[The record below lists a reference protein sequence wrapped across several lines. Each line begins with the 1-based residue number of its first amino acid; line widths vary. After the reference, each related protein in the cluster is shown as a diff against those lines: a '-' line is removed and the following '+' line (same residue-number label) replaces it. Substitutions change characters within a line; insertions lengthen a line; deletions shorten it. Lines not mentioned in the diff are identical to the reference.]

1 MLIQDIEQ
9 LYGRQLP
16 EPDLHPKM
24 CTLPQLERRPAVI
37 NVGKQ
42 FKCQRCGQL
51 IERRE
56 TLLPDGS
63 CYCAACIQL
72 GRMRSTEQLCTLPE
86 PNLFPQNGAPLT
98 WKGQLTA
105 SQAKCSRQIVAQ
117 FKAQKDHLMWA
128 VTGAGKTEMLFEGI
142 AWAIAN
148 GLRVAIASP
157 RVDVCLELAPRL
169 KQAFLETDQI
179 VLYGDMPDEYRY
191 CQLTICTTHQL
202 LRFYHAFD
210 VLVIDEVDAFPFA
223 ADPGL
228 HFAVEQ
234 AKKLTG
240 AALYLTATPSRQLLR
255 QVKRHELAVSYLPMR
270 YHGHLLPTIRV
281 TSVGQWRQK
290 LAKHHLPNAVMRQL
304 KQEFVRHRRFL
315 IFVPHISDL
324 DPIAKAIEAQFE
336 GQRATT
342 VYSADPD
349 RHEKVQRMRD
359 GQINFLLTTTI
370 LERGVTFPDIDVL
383 VIGADNRVFS
393 TAALVQIAGRVG
405 RSAEAPKGLVQFYVS
420 AKTATIRHAQQQI
433 DFVNRKARKL
443 LTEVGQI

>member
-9 LYGRQLP
+9 LYGRQMPEPVLTPEIRTLP
-16 EPDLHPKM
+16 EI
-24 CTLPQLERRPAVI
+24 ERRPAI
-37 NVGKQ
+37 IETGKHW
-42 FKCQRCGQL
+42 KCQRCGQR
-51 IERRE
+51 IARQD

-72 GRMRSTEQLCTLPE
+72 GRMRSTEYLCSLPE
-86 PNLFPQNGAPLT
+86 PNLFPSNPDPLT
-98 WKGQLTA
+98 WTGRLTA
-105 SQAKCSRQIVAQ
+105 LQAKCSQQIVTQ

-142 AWAIAN
+142 AWAITN
-148 GLRVAIASP
+148 GLRIAIASP

-179 VLYGDMPDEYRY
+179 VLYGDMPNDYHY

-228 HFAVEQ
+228 HFAVDQ
-234 AKKLTG
+234 AKKVTG

-255 QVKRHELAVSYLPMR
+255 QVKRHELAVSYLPIR
-270 YHGHLLPTIRV
+270 YHGYLLPTISTV
-281 TSVGQWRQK
+281 SVGQWRQK
-290 LAKHHLPNAVMRQL
+290 LIQKRLPNALMRQL
-304 KQEFVRHRRFL
+304 KQEFVNHRRFL
-315 IFVPHISDL
+315 VFVPHISDL
-324 DPIAKAIEAQFE
+324 EPIARIIEAQFE
-336 GQRATT
+336 GQQATT
-342 VYSADPD
+342 VYSADPA
-349 RHEKVQRMRD
+349 RHEKVQRMR
-359 GQINFLLTTTI
+359 GGAINFLLTTTI
-370 LERGVTFPDIDVL
+370 LERGVTFPDIDVF
-383 VIGADNRVFS
+383 VIGADDQVFS

-405 RSAEAPKGLVQFYVS
+405 RSAQAPKGIVQFYVT

-443 LTEVGQI
+443 QAEVTST